1 LSVMQPVHPM
11 EVAVAGTADQVV
23 LDLVAVTSAV
33 TETSGEEVAVV
44 EDMVVAAVDMAVE
57 VMAAVDMVVAMV
69 EVQQVPG
76 IKYCFIVTSEN

>member
-1 LSVMQPVHPM
+1 M

-57 VMAAVDMVVAMV
+57 DMVVAMV

-76 IKYCFIVTSEN
+76 IKYCFVVTSEN